1 MTQHAEEAQDAA
13 EHAAEAGHGAD
24 AAFNAGEVILE
35 HVSNSSLDHP
45 ILHLP
50 HIAGINFSVTK
61 HVMMLWLVAG
71 AVFLVI
77 TLTTRRYLSQE
88 RRVPTGFMNALE
100 WLVQAI
106 RDSIVLPNVG
116 AKFVNTWTPLILTL
130 FVFILVS
137 NAIGLIPIFE
147 VLGLVDRYVLSNAA
161 DSESLINSVLHGG
174 TTITANYNVT
184 AALAIITFGSIIVA
198 GTMAHGF
205 VVHWKNL
212 VPSGLAWPIYI
223 LLIPIE
229 LMGMIVKPF
238 ALTMRLAAN
247 MAGGHIAI
255 LSILSLVFI
264 FNQVFESAAL
274 GIGVGV
280 AVAMPLAVGIS
291 ALEII
296 VVMVQAYVFTLLT
309 SVFIGM
315 AINVHH

>member
-1 MTQHAEEAQDAA
+1 MMQHAEDAQAAA
-13 EHAAEAGHGAD
+13 EHAAEAY
-24 AAFNAGEVILE
+24 NAGEVIIE

-45 ILHLP
+45 ILQFP
-50 HIAGINFSVTK
+50 DIGGIDFSVTK
-61 HVMMLWLVAG
+61 HVMMLWLVSG
-71 AVFLVI
+71 TLFLVI
-77 TLTTRRYLSQE
+77 TLATRRYLSQE
-88 RRVPTGFMNALE
+88 RRIPTGFMNALE

-106 RDSIVLPNVG
+106 RDSMVLPNVG
-116 AKFVNTWTPLILTL
+116 LKFVNTWTPLILTL
-130 FVFILVS
+130 FVFILAS
-137 NAIGLIPIFE
+137 NAIGLVPIFE
-147 VLGLVDRYVLSNAA
+147 VLGLVDRFALSNAA
-161 DSESLINSVLHGG
+161 DSDSVINRVLHGG
-174 TTITANYNVT
+174 ATVTANYNVT
-184 AALAIITFGSIIVA
+184 AALAVITFVAIIVA

-205 VVHWKNL
+205 VKHWKNL
-212 VPSGLAWPIYI
+212 VPPGHPWPIYV

-264 FNQVFESAAL
+264 FNQIFESAAL

-280 AVAMPLAVGIS
+280 AVAVPLAVGIS

-309 SVFIGM
+309 AVFIGM
-315 AINVHH
+315 AINVRH

>member
-1 MTQHAEEAQDAA
+1 MMQPAEEAQ
-13 EHAAEAGHGAD
+13 HAAETGHGAD
-24 AAFNAGEVILE
+24 EAFNAGEVILE

-50 HIAGINFSVTK
+50 QIAGIDFSVTK
-61 HVMMLWLVAG
+61 HVIMVWLVAG
-71 AVFLVI
+71 ALFLVI
-77 TLTTRRYLSQE
+77 TLATRRYLSQE
-88 RRVPTGFMNALE
+88 RRIPTGFMNALE
-100 WLVQAI
+100 WLAQAI
-106 RDSIVLPNVG
+106 RDSIVLPNIG
-116 AKFVNTWTPLILTL
+116 SKFVDTWTPLILTL
-130 FVFILVS
+130 FVFILAS
-137 NAIGLIPIFE
+137 NAVGLIPIFE
-147 VLGLVDRYVLSNAA
+147 VLGLVDRFLLFNTPE
-161 DSESLINSVLHGG
+161 SESLINGVLHGG
-174 TTITANYNVT
+174 TTVTANYNVT
-184 AALAIITFGSIIVA
+184 AALASITFFSIIVA

-205 VVHWKNL
+205 VAHWKNL
-212 VPSGLAWPIYI
+212 VPSGMAWPIYI

-229 LMGMIVKPF
+229 LMSLIVKPF

-274 GIGVGV
+274 GTGVGV

-296 VVMVQAYVFTLLT
+296 VVLVQAYVFTLLT